1 MDEDEKIYALRIRHR
16 ALRDMQEALLRLAEL
31 VDDEY
36 AVSWFSDL
44 EDTLAKLATLPRR
57 WPVAQENHLF
67 RQEIRALSYR
77 YGLRTPVY
85 RILFTIAEGESDA
98 PTVYILNV
106 RHGAR
111 KPITRAEAR
120 QIEADE

>member
-1 MDEDEKIYALRIRHR
+1 MDEDEKIYALRIRRR
-16 ALRDMQEALLRLAEL
+16 ALLDMQEALLRLAEL

-57 WPVAQENHLF
+57 WPVAPENHLF
-67 RQEIRALSYR
+67 GQEIRALSYR
-77 YGLRTPVY
+77 HGFRTPAY
-85 RILFTIAEGESDA
+85 RILFTIVEEEDDG

-120 QIEADE
+120 QIEADD